1 MFSVGQIMFDFY
13 MKMSSGVVWVM
24 KGALQDIDNFFFR
37 W

>member
-1 MFSVGQIMFDFY
+1 MFSVGQIMFVFH
-13 MKMSSGVVWVM
+13 MKMDCGLVWIV